1 MDISNSFFNQK
12 FLVTGASGFIGASLV
27 DYLTKHGSEVHCISR
42 TNRISE
48 EDNIK
53 WWEGSC
59 SDYSF
64 MEKVI
69 YSCNPDVVFHLAG
82 YAHGRKDLKAVI
94 PSFHNNLTCTVN
106 LLTILKK
113 VGCKR
118 VVLAGSM
125 EEPYNYEFPAI
136 PNSPYAASK
145 WACAGYAHMFHDL
158 YDLPIVNTRIFMVY
172 GPRQNEEKLI
182 PYLIQTFLNN
192 KAPKLKRGERT
203 LDWIYIDDIVEGLL
217 SSASEDSI
225 DGQRI
230 DLGTGELISIK
241 KLAQVLYSMIGSD
254 KEPITANCFTEKR
267 EQGYAADLT
276 DTRRNINWSPSTSL
290 TEGLK
295 KTIKWYR
302 NKDQ

>member
-27 DYLTKHGSEVHCISR
+27 DYLTKHGSEVHCISK

-69 YSCNPDVVFHLAG
+69 YSCKPDVVFHLAR

-113 VGCKR
+113 VGYKS

-125 EEPYNYEFPAI
+125 EEPYNYEFPAH

-145 WACAGYAHMFHDL
+145 
-158 YDLPIVNTRIFMVY
+158 
-172 GPRQNEEKLI
+172 
-182 PYLIQTFLNN
+182 
-192 KAPKLKRGERT
+192 
-203 LDWIYIDDIVEGLL
+203 
-217 SSASEDSI
+217 
-225 DGQRI
+225 
-230 DLGTGELISIK
+230 
-241 KLAQVLYSMIGSD
+241 
-254 KEPITANCFTEKR
+254 
-267 EQGYAADLT
+267 
-276 DTRRNINWSPSTSL
+276 
-290 TEGLK
+290 
-295 KTIKWYR
+295 
-302 NKDQ
+302 